1 VEINLAQARAVLELT
16 LAEYSEIRANY
27 WARVYDA
34 VYAYMAS
41 SDTITTHK
49 NAMKKAVTEEYFSAA
64 ETAYQDGGGVLPMD
78 TDTQEWFASRQAAEL
93 GYVDALFQNLK
104 MERAE
109 EGADAIHSAFQHADA
124 YAKTLDSVYANVKC
138 MAAGNLMLTLVGE
151 DGKPPKFP
159 CPECKKYK
167 GKTHRAKWWVA
178 KNLVPG
184 RGSSYSCGGWN
195 CSHVLITRD
204 GRLFTI

>member
-1 VEINLAQARAVLELT
+1 MQINLEQARAVLELT
-16 LAEYSEIRANY
+16 LAAYSEIRAAY

-41 SDTITTHK
+41 TDAITTHK

-64 ETAYQDGGGVLPMD
+64 ETAYQDGGGTLPMD
-78 TDTQEWFASRQAAEL
+78 ADTQEWFASRQAAEL

-124 YAKTLDSVYANVKC
+124 YAKTLDSIYANVKC
-138 MAAGNLMLTLVGE
+138 MAAGNQMLTLVGE
-151 DGKPPKFP
+151 DGVQQ
-159 CPECKKYK
+159 CDECKRYK

-184 RGSSYSCGGWN
+184 VGSAYGCKGFR
-195 CSHVLITRD
+195 CLHTLITQD